1 MANHEGDQLNHS
13 DVAMIE
19 ILAHTLDNHWKRRN
33 LMLCHTEREHADDEL
48 RRYMR
53 KVLIIIGER
62 MP

>member
-1 MANHEGDQLNHS
+1 MANHEDDQQNHS

-19 ILAHTLDNHWKRRN
+19 MLAHTLDNHWKRRHV
-33 LMLCHTEREHADDEL
+33 MLYHTERERADAEL
-48 RRYMR
+48 RLYMC

>member
-1 MANHEGDQLNHS
+1 MANNEGDQQNHS
-13 DVAMIE
+13 DVSVIE
-19 ILAHTLDNHWKRRN
+19 MLAHTLDNHWKRKHLR
-33 LMLCHTEREHADDEL
+33 LCNTERVLADAEL